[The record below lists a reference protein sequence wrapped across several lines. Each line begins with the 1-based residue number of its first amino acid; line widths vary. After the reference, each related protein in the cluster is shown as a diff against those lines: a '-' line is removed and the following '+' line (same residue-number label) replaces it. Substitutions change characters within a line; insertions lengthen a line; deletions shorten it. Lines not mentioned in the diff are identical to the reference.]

1 MANLD
6 VAVIAV
12 PVPPRSTVIDRYLDM
27 VVAGGSRPV
36 LCIKKIE
43 AGEVFRALADP
54 SAGCF

>member
-1 MANLD
+1 
-6 VAVIAV
+6 VIAV